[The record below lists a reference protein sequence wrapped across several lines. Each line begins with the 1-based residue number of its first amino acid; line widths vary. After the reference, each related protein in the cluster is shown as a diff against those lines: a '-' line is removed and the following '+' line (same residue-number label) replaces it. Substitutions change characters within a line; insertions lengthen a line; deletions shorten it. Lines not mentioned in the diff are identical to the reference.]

1 MDIYWTMQSYTE
13 VQQAMNSMERISE
26 YLDLPSE
33 PATVIEGSRPPAHW
47 PSSEGGITVKNLAV
61 RYAKELEPV
70 LHGVSFDVKVRDYF
84 RCATA
89 ICSLLPAIDHWVCC
103 PLRWI

>member
-1 MDIYWTMQSYTE
+1 MQSYTE

-47 PSSEGGITVKNLAV
+47 PSREGGIIVKNLAV

-70 LHGVSFDVKVRDYF
+70 LHGVSFEVKVRINF
-84 RCATA
+84 CAATQS
-89 ICSLLPAIDHWVCC
+89 SLLLAINCWVYCH
-103 PLRWI
+103 L